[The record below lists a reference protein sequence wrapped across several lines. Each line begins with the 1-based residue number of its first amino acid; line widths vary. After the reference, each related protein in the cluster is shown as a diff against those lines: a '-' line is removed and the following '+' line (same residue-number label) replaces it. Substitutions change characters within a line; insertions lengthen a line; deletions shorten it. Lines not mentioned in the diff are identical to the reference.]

1 MAPVFHKDYER
12 NKQFTKIYKAIR
24 IRHSEHSAFRRSAW
38 VQGTIEQSATP
49 PVCIS
54 GTALYTET
62 AVLKVLTDI
71 LLAVDSGDLSVLAL
85 LDLSAAFDTV
95 DYHILLARLRI
106 SFGIDGA
113 ALAWLQSYLTG
124 RVETVRCGSTRST
137 TTTVWYGVPHGSVL
151 GPLLFIMYTAG
162 LIDIIESHGLCP
174 HLYADDTQIQG
185 SCRPGSVRQLQTT

>member
-1 MAPVFHKDYER
+1 MLPR
-12 NKQFTKIYKAIR
+12 L
-24 IRHSEHSAFRRSAW
+24 
-38 VQGTIEQSATP
+38 QSAYRAQHST
-49 PVCIS
+49 VS
-54 GTALYTET
+54 

-71 LLAVDSGDLSVLAL
+71 LLAVDSGDRSVLAL

-95 DYHILLARLRI
+95 DHHILLARLRI

-124 RVETVRCGSTRST
+124 RVKTVRCGSTRST
-137 TTTVWYGVPHGSVL
+137 TTTVWYGVPQGSVL
-151 GPLLFIMYTAG
+151 GPLLFISYTAG

-185 SCRPGSVRQLQTT
+185 SCRLGSVRQLQTTLSAYLDDVADWMQTNRCLLYTSPSPRDGLLSRMPSSA